1 MKKGFIDV
9 GDAPGL
15 GVNEKAKAHLT
26 DEDRG
31 FFD

>member
-15 GVNEKAKAHLT
+15 GVDEKAKAHLT
-26 DEDRG
+26 DEDGG
-31 FFD
+31 FFY